1 MWNPYAR
8 IIKVREHQKITT
20 SAVGQIFGWAA
31 NSFCNSMYDRTR
43 KKKNISLSLPK
54 IVHTIWEQLKEVDF
68 CFQDNMSNMRVLFEV
83 PTLIAT
89 SKMTILKNILYEQI
103 ADFFI
108 R

>member
-1 MWNPYAR
+1 
-8 IIKVREHQKITT
+8 
-20 SAVGQIFGWAA
+20 
-31 NSFCNSMYDRTR
+31 
-43 KKKNISLSLPK
+43 
-54 IVHTIWEQLKEVDF
+54 
-68 CFQDNMSNMRVLFEV
+68 MRVLFEV